1 MVKVFEECIIKR
13 KKLNQTV
20 SISYLLRHKF
30 NINQLQ
36 LLPVLE
42 VGNNKLFIDRHQFF
56 VMANIE
62 TNLSIK
68 KMRDLAPLSVF
79 R

>member
-1 MVKVFEECIIKR
+1 MVKVFEECIIKT

-42 VGNNKLFIDRHQFF
+42 VGNNKLFIDRHPFF